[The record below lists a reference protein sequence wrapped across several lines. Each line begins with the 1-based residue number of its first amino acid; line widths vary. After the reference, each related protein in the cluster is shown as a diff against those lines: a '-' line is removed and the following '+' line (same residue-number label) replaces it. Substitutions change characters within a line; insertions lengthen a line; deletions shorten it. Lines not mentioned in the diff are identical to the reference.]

1 MEGNED
7 ETMPEADPPLVGE
20 EVIPEALRLHST
32 IPTQTATKSSRYQK
46 FQPKNAV
53 SRTGVISFEILT
65 GDKKYLDPNSIVL
78 HVECSIR
85 DSRWDA
91 IPRMTAGPPPV
102 FAGLGKVIPVNGLG
116 YALFNNVKV
125 SVNNVTVDSGS
136 MLYPYRGDFETRLN
150 HTLNV
155 KEGSLELMGFD
166 EEVVAF
172 DELDD
177 NNDNFDWENVSGG
190 VVEPDAKGH
199 AALCRR
205 FKRSFASKNIYLIT
219 PIFSSLFEQEK
230 YLPPHT
236 KLYISLEQNK
246 PAFSLMSK
254 HVGAND
260 DTYKIEIL
268 KCELYARIV
277 DVDPSINKEIEN
289 VSYRGN
295 SMLYPMKRVK
305 MEQHRIP
312 ANMRDLSVSNLL
324 LGETELP
331 RRIFVAFVRHDACN
345 GNIQKDP
352 FNYQDFSLDS
362 IGLRVGGQERPYPS
376 FKCNFEEGNLVLA
389 YWGLLETTGFYRSDR
404 ELGISLNSYPHR
416 NAFFGFDLTST
427 QTPAG
432 ICFES
437 AETQSLEIDAHIREA
452 KTYPIE
458 MIVYAEYDAEM
469 EIQPSKKVIMHNNA

>member
-1 MEGNED
+1 MEDED

-20 EVIPEALRLHST
+20 EVIPESLRLHST
-32 IPTQTATKSSRYQK
+32 IPTQTATKTSRYQK

-78 HVECSIR
+78 HVECSVR
-85 DSRWDA
+85 DSKWDV
-91 IPRMTAGPPPV
+91 IPRMGGGPPPAFV
-102 FAGLGKVIPVNGLG
+102 GLGKVIPVNGMG
-116 YALFNNVKV
+116 YTLFNNVKV

-150 HTLNV
+150 HTLNT

-172 DELDD
+172 DDLAD
-177 NNDNFDWENVSGG
+177 NDENFDWENISGG
-190 VVEPDAKGH
+190 TTEPDAKAH
-199 AALCRR
+199 SALLRR
-205 FKRSFASKNIYLIT
+205 YKRSCQSKNIYLVT
-219 PIFSSLFEQEK
+219 RIFSSIFDQEK

-254 HVGAND
+254 HAGAND
-260 DTYKIEIL
+260 DTYKIEIVN
-268 KCELYARIV
+268 CDLYARIV
-277 DVDPSINKEIEN
+277 DVDASINKEIES
-289 VSYRGN
+289 VSFQGN
-295 SMLYPMKRVK
+295 SMLYPMRRVK

-331 RRIFVAFVRHDACN
+331 RKIYIAFVRHDACN
-345 GNIQKDP
+345 GSIEKDP
-352 FNYQDFSLDS
+352 FNYQDFGMDS
-362 IGLRVGGQERPYPS
+362 IGLRVGGVERPYPS
-376 FKCNFEEGNLVLA
+376 FKCNFDEGNVVLP
-389 YWGLLETTGFYRSDR
+389 YWSLLETAGFYGSDR
-404 ELGISLNSYPHR
+404 ELGITLNNYPHR

-432 ICFES
+432 LCFES
-437 AETQSLEIDAHIREA
+437 AETQSLEIDAHIRVA
-452 KTYPIE
+452 KAYPIE

-469 EIQPSKKVIMHNNA
+469 EIQPNKKVVMHDNA